1 MNQQLAPLFQSI
13 ELSSKLRTLA
23 LANFEE
29 LMALE
34 FDRAQEFI
42 EQSTQQLRDAC
53 SERGI
58 SREASE
64 FPEAIQSGIQVF
76 FNLTS
81 DTMRAVTDYQVEKFR
96 LMQNQASEVHKE
108 ISAAFKQQL
117 TLIQTTGTE
126 DNRISKSPALAQ
138 KRAA

>member
-13 ELSSKLRTLA
+13 ELSSKLPSLA
-23 LANFEE
+23 LANFED

-126 DNRISKSPALAQ
+126 DNRIGKSPALAQ

>member
-108 ISAAFKQQL
+108 IQA
-117 TLIQTTGTE
+117 TTYPDSDDG
-126 DNRISKSPALAQ
+126 N
-138 KRAA
+138 

>member
-34 FDRAQEFI
+34 FDRAQEFV